1 MQIAEELTTGA
12 NDRAGDAGLATG
24 SPLQIRM
31 NPFVAVAKR
40 TPSFDARIYLGE
52 RASSIGRPNLLTKE
66 ASNLAVDGSRGLP
79 RDLRGIAQFAFF
91 AAASEGASQIDSRHV
106 AIAMESWT
114 AQNGEPGVG
123 EKLRRAER
131 APRVGPRAASDVG
144 AETAPPVVSTLPIR
158 RDVLPTTGIAA
169 TAEFQL
175 PKRRWVK
182 RSVEITA
189 VFVALFALVGVISS
203 QVTISNFNGTKRSMA
218 VPAVSEP
225 VELTTA
231 IVQPPASPEP
241 LRRAAGSTEPA
252 RKAAIVS
259 PLAAPPTKD
268 PATANPPARGQ
279 VENVAAGNPALDRE
293 REQVPTEDHIK
304 SETP

>member
-1 MQIAEELTTGA
+1 MQIAEELMIGA
-12 NDRAGDAGLATG
+12 NNRAGDAGPATG

-40 TPSFDARIYLGE
+40 TPLFDARIYLGD
-52 RASSIGRPNLLTKE
+52 RASSIGRPDLLTQE

-91 AAASEGASQIDSRHV
+91 AAASEGASRIDSRHV
-106 AIAMESWT
+106 AIAMESWI
-114 AQNGEPGVG
+114 AQNGEPGVA
-123 EKLRRAER
+123 EKSRRAER
-131 APRVGPRAASDVG
+131 TPRVGLRPASDVG
-144 AETAPPVVSTLPIR
+144 PPVVSTFPIR
-158 RDVLPTTGIAA
+158 REVLASTEIAV

-189 VFVALFALVGVISS
+189 AFVALFVLVGVISS
-203 QVTISNFNGTKRSMA
+203 QLTISNLNGTKRSMA
-218 VPAVSEP
+218 LPAVSEP

-231 IVQPPASPEP
+231 IVQPPASTEP
-241 LRRAAGSTEPA
+241 LRRAAGSTEVA
-252 RKAAIVS
+252 RKAAIAS

-279 VENVAAGNPALDRE
+279 VENVAAGNPVLDRE

-304 SETP
+304 SEIP

>member
-123 EKLRRAER
+123 EKLRR
-131 APRVGPRAASDVG
+131 